1 MLKSFS
7 FNFHSIRSLVNILL
21 HNTHREKIKDN
32 LTICMER
39 AVEKCIKLLLQLPR
53 EPKNHQKQSVNS
65 FLRHPPNMASQ
76 KF

>member
-39 AVEKCIKLLLQLPR
+39 AVEKSIKLSWQLPR
-53 EPKNHQKQSVNS
+53 KQFFETACIFSVVK
-65 FLRHPPNMASQ
+65 L
-76 KF
+76 